1 MTNPTTTAAMT
12 LVPSLEAAWRD
23 MDSSFERF
31 CLMAGIETLE
41 RMLGEDA
48 QRLAGPRHSRG
59 PGRVGQRWGATRGKI
74 GFHGGKVDVRRP
86 RLRSYDGHEVELPT
100 WRAAQAEDWLG
111 RWAMNLMLINVST
124 RKFRRSVR
132 LPEGDVPAAASGW
145 PRTCPSW
152 TSW

>member
-1 MTNPTTTAAMT
+1 MTNPTTTSAMK

-23 MDSSFERF
+23 TERSFEHF
-31 CLMAGIETLE
+31 CLTAGIEALE
-41 RMLGEDA
+41 QMLGEDA
-48 QRLAGPRHSRG
+48 QRLAGRRYSRG
-59 PGRVGQRWGATRGKI
+59 AGRVGQRWGATRGKI

-124 RKFRRSVR
+124 RKLRRAVR
-132 LPEGDVPAAASGW
+132 LPEGDLPPVS
-145 PRTCPSW
+145 RSCQ
-152 TSW
+152 